1 MKFTKEHE
9 WAKVDGNLVVVG
21 ITDYA
26 QNALGD
32 VVSLELPSVGKKFKK
47 GDSFAMVD
55 SMKASSDVYA
65 PISGEVVGVNNQL
78 VDNPQWVNESPY
90 EKAWFVKIKPDNLDE
105 LNTLMDEGAYKK
117 YLEESKH

>member
-21 ITDYA
+21 ISDYA

-65 PISGEVVGVNNQL
+65 PVSGEIVEVNNQL
-78 VDNPQWVNESPY
+78 ADNPQWVNESPY
-90 EKAWFVKIKPDNLDE
+90 EKAWFVKIKPDTLDE
-105 LNTLMDEGAYKK
+105 LNGLMDEGAYKK

>member
-21 ITDYA
+21 ISDYA

-65 PISGEVVGVNNQL
+65 PVSGEIVEVNNQL
-78 VDNPQWVNESPY
+78 ADNPQWVNESPY
-90 EKAWFVKIKPDNLDE
+90 EKAWFVKIKPDTLDE
-105 LNTLMDEGAYKK
+105 LNGLMEEGAYKK

>member
-65 PISGEVVGVNNQL
+65 PVSGEIVEVNNQL
-78 VDNPQWVNESPY
+78 ADNPQWVNESPY
-90 EKAWFVKIKPDNLDE
+90 EKAWFVKIKPDTLDE
-105 LNTLMDEGAYKK
+105 LNGLMDEGAYKK